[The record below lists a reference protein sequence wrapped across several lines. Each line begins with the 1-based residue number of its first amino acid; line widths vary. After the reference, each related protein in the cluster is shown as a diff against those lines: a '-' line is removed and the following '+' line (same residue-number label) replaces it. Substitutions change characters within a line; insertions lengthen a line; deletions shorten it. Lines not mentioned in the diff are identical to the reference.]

1 MWTKEPPKLGLGPI
15 RMRTRLGPKVT
26 LVRYFAGTEEVV
38 GSKVR
43 YLCGRIWR
51 RNFGRSEQSWFLEI
65 YTSFMQSLPESRVT
79 EQFDLDSII
88 VIWISCLFTIQ
99 AVVGAPWCASVWP
112 ITFSCLRVI
121 ITRLIALVEHFV
133 LHSCSPAIGI
143 RLFLL
148 FFPCRPINLT
158 DICAFTELF
167 PLSQWR

>member
-15 RMRTRLGPKVT
+15 RMWTRLGPKVT

-88 VIWISCLFTIQ
+88 VIWISRLFTIQ
-99 AVVGAPWCASVWP
+99 AVVGAPWCASCRYAPLFRRSRFPVYALLLCDSLHWLS
-112 ITFSCLRVI
+112 ISFSTL
-121 ITRLIALVEHFV
+121 AHQ
-133 LHSCSPAIGI
+133 P
-143 RLFLL
+143 
-148 FFPCRPINLT
+148 
-158 DICAFTELF
+158 
-167 PLSQWR
+167 